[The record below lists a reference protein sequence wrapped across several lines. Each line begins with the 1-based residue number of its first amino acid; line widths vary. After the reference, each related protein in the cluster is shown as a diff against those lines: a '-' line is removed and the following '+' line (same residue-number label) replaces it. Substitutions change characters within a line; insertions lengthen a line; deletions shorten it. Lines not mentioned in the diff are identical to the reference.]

1 MTPPASSDTAIELID
16 VAKTYGGRFGK
27 KTPALRGVNMN
38 VKRGEV
44 FGLIGPNGA
53 GKSTLVKILMTV
65 IRPSTCTGSLLG
77 SPIGHKPALARVGY
91 LPEHHAFPGYLTGA
105 QVIDFF
111 GAMAGL
117 SRRERKQ
124 RSGALLDLVGM
135 TAWSRRRLRS
145 YSKGMRQRI
154 GIAQALINDPELVL
168 LDEPTD
174 GVDPVGR
181 REIRQI
187 VEQIRD
193 EGRTVLINSHIL
205 SELEHLCD
213 RFGLLV
219 KGVMANAGTMDE
231 LTEGQ
236 RRYYIAVRP
245 ESAQGIEL
253 DNGTVHV
260 DTEDPNELQPHIDRL
275 RARGVVITGIRSFRP
290 TLEDIFMQTVTNPA
304 TGEAYTPGAAKPGEA
319 RTDVGDEVNQ

>member
-1 MTPPASSDTAIELID
+1 MAQEPSSDTAIDLAGVE
-16 VAKTYGGRFGK
+16 KTYGGRLGK
-27 KTPALRGVNMN
+27 KTPALRGVTLR
-38 VKRGEV
+38 VRRGEV

-65 IRPSTCTGSLLG
+65 IRPTACSGSLLG
-77 SPIGHKPALARVGY
+77 QPVGHKPALARVGY

-117 SRRERKQ
+117 PRRERKQ
-124 RSGALLDLVGM
+124 RCGALLDLVGM
-135 TAWSRRRLRS
+135 TDWSRRKLRS

-205 SELEHLCD
+205 SELEQLCD

-219 KGVMANAGTMDE
+219 KGVMANGGTMDE

-236 RRYYIAVRP
+236 RRFHIAVQP
-245 ESAQGIEL
+245 DTAEGMEL
-253 DNGTVHV
+253 VDGNVLV
-260 DTEDPNELQPHIDRL
+260 DTEDATELQPHIDRL
-275 RARGVVITGIRSFRP
+275 RAHGVVITGIRSFRP

-304 TGEAYTPGAAKPGEA
+304 TGEALKPGAAGPGEA
-319 RTDVGDEVNQ
+319 TR